1 MRLDSALK
9 NVVPNISRSKKSRHF
24 LMKLPDNFQMREH
37 SRPCRFHSMS
47 NMCDP
52 NRCFDHS
59 QFDHEIIFLFM
70 FLTVGVVSLT
80 TGKQKQKGQWTYL
93 LFSYNLQIYN
103 QCTKIEY
110 TPNFISDN
118 QFKHC
123 YMTWDSLTRLKVK

>member
-1 MRLDSALK
+1 
-9 NVVPNISRSKKSRHF
+9 
-24 LMKLPDNFQMREH
+24 
-37 SRPCRFHSMS
+37 
-47 NMCDP
+47 MCDP

-118 QFKHC
+118 QF
-123 YMTWDSLTRLKVK
+123 